1 MELLIVIAIIAI
13 LGVSGVESYRSFG
26 KNVALQTAA
35 RSIAADLRYM
45 QSKSMSGE
53 EERKWGVRFISGDS
67 TYGDYYT
74 LFSTTGSAT
83 TTIATTTLSQG
94 VLFSDPVSSTKDI
107 VFSKVSGTA
116 TAATVSIVSEGVTQT
131 VNVTAIGTIY

>member
-13 LGVSGVESYRSFG
+13 LGVAGIESYRGFG
-26 KNVALQTAA
+26 KKAALQTIA
-35 RSIAADLRYM
+35 RSIGADLRYV

-53 EERKWGVRFISGDS
+53 GGRKWGAHFVSGDS

-83 TTIATTTLSQG
+83 TTIATTTLPQG
-94 VLFSDPVSSTKDI
+94 VLFSDPLSSTKDI
-107 VFSKVSGTA
+107 VFNKVSGTA
-116 TAATVSIVSEGVTQT
+116 PAAGVSVASEGITQT